1 MVNFICKILPRDLQ
15 KKTKCQR
22 LAKSSEEPGFGESD
36 PPDPYPNINLERSSI
51 YINVIN
57 LPLGQYWPTV
67 LKPMKSSEHS
77 KTSEPNEIGKVQIIL
92 L

>member
-1 MVNFICKILPRDLQ
+1 MVNFICKILTRDLQ

-22 LAKSSEEPGFGESD
+22 LAKSSEEPGFGECD
-36 PPDPYPNINLERSSI
+36 PPDPYPNINLEWSSI

-67 LKPMKSSEHS
+67 LKAVKSSEHS
-77 KTSEPNEIGKVQIIL
+77 KTSEPNEIGKVQIISL
-92 L
+92 